1 MNRHFFRNFCLALLL
16 ALAAAQAPRA
26 AQGEDTPASPAAE
39 ETQPDAVSQPD
50 SPASPADDPENSAQN
65 APAPDP
71 RARPLLDEI
80 LRRPEFSSVQKT
92 NSLEKLQSWLT
103 RKLAELLGK
112 FLGLFAGYPMAG
124 SILFWLLVFGAA
136 VWLAFVLFR
145 FWNRRA
151 HLEELRPLDQVL
163 LMRTW
168 QEWIGLA
175 RQAASRGDFR
185 EAIHSVY
192 WASIAHLA
200 SRGFLPA
207 GRSFTPREYLRL
219 LSADSSA
226 ILPPPSLPAQRQLLT
241 LLTARLET
249 VWYGRGQAGAEDFQ
263 ATLQQAEE
271 LGCRLE

>member
-1 MNRHFFRNFCLALLL
+1 MNRLFFRNFCLALLL

-26 AQGEDTPASPAAE
+26 AQNENTPASPSAE
-39 ETQPDAVSQPD
+39 ESQAGAVSQPD
-50 SPASPADDPENSAQN
+50 SPVSPADDSENSAQI

-80 LRRPEFSSVQKT
+80 LRRPEFSSVHKKDP
-92 NSLEKLQSWLT
+92 LEKVKRWLS
-103 RKLAELLGK
+103 LLLIRLLDK
-112 FLGLFAGYPMAG
+112 FFGLFAGYPMAG
-124 SILFWLLVFGAA
+124 SFLFWLLVFGAA
-136 VWLAFVLFR
+136 VWLAFILFR

-151 HLEELRPLDQVL
+151 RLEELQPLDQVL
-163 LMRTW
+163 SLRTW

-192 WASIAHLA
+192 WASITHLA
-200 SRGFLPA
+200 ARGFLPA
-207 GRSFTPREYLRL
+207 GRAFTPREYLRL
-219 LSADSSA
+219 LSADSAA
-226 ILPPPSLPAQRQLLT
+226 ILPPPSLPAQRQSLA

-249 VWYGRGQAGAEDFQ
+249 VWYGRGQANAEDFR